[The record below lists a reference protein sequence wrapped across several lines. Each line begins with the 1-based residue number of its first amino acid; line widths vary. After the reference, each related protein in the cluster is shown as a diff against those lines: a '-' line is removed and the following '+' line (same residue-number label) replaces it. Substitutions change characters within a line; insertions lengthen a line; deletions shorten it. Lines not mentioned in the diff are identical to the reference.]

1 MTGPFAH
8 LAMYD
13 LAEVRDAAQALWR
26 AIAARLGPDA
36 PGALSWPGAIEAACR
51 DPDLVLGQTCGLP
64 LVTALDGAVRVV
76 GAFTYGDG
84 ASDAA
89 AHYESVL
96 VARERRV
103 LAAFAGGTAAVNGWG
118 SLSGWAS
125 LGASVPPE
133 PVPFFGRVELTGAH
147 VASVA
152 AVREG
157 RADLASIDAVTFAL
171 LRRHRTH
178 DVDGLCVVGR
188 GPRVPCL
195 PLVTG
200 LAADVDVLRRALAG
214 AVRDPTT
221 AAARRALLIESFVP
235 LDAADYALV
244 PALASVARRRL
255 PPAPPT

>member
-1 MTGPFAH
+1 MTGPLAH

-13 LAEVRDAAQALWR
+13 LAEVRHAAQALWG
-26 AIAARLGPDA
+26 AIAERLGPAA
-36 PGALSWPGAIEAACR
+36 PAALGWPADIEAACR
-51 DPDLVLGQTCGLP
+51 SPRLVLGQTCGLP

-103 LAAFAGGTAAVNGWG
+103 LAAFAGGVAAVNAWG

-125 LGASVPPE
+125 LGASLPPE
-133 PVPFFGRVELTGAH
+133 PVPFFGRVEVTGAH

-152 AVREG
+152 AVVEG

-171 LRRHRTH
+171 LRRHRPAT
-178 DVDGLCVVGR
+178 VAGLCTVGR

-195 PLVTG
+195 PLVTSPT
-200 LAADVDVLRRALAG
+200 ADVGALRRALAG
-214 AVRDPTT
+214 AVRDPGT
-221 AAARRALLIESFVP
+221 AAARRALRIESFVP

-244 PALASVARRRL
+244 PTLASVARRRL
-255 PPAPPT
+255 PPPCAP